1 MRRLIRPSW
10 WWLAI
15 PAAVGAALL
24 QGRPRPEQPV
34 HRAEWLAADDVT
46 LRTVRA
52 GTGDTTLL
60 LLHGFGE
67 SLFTWRAV
75 VDPLAQHFR
84 VVAVDLPG
92 FGGSSKAAASYT
104 LDDMTR
110 RLVDFVDR
118 WVPGPIIVV
127 GHSMGGEIA
136 AALALQRPE
145 QIRAAVLIAPAGWGV
160 GLAGV
165 ADTMYPSRARAI
177 AWYLSSR
184 AFVLPEHDPDW
195 LHEPDSAADYTLVGD
210 SAYRRAAEAV
220 LTDFPRS
227 AARERFGELTQPV
240 LLIWG
245 PLDPVIPYEIADTL
259 VRLIPCS
266 RLATIPRALHRP
278 QVEFP
283 DTVTSLVREFAE
295 AHTCPNRPS
304 SD

>member
-10 WWLAI
+10 WWLAV
-15 PAAVGAALL
+15 PAAAAAALL
-24 QGRPRPEQPV
+24 QGRPRPEQPT
-34 HRAEWLAADDVT
+34 HRAEWLAADDVSLRT
-46 LRTVRA
+46 LRA
-52 GTGDTTLL
+52 GAGDTTLL

-75 VDPLAQHFR
+75 VDPLAQHYR
-84 VVAVDLPG
+84 IVAVDLPG
-92 FGGSSKAAASYT
+92 FGGSSKSAASYS
-104 LDDMTR
+104 LPDMTR
-110 RLVDFVDR
+110 RLGAFIDR
-118 WVPGPIIVV
+118 WIAGPVIVV

-136 AALALQRPE
+136 AALALDRPDR
-145 QIRAAVLIAPAGWGV
+145 IRAAVLIAPAGWAV
-160 GLAGV
+160 GLAGI

-210 SAYRRAAEAV
+210 SAYRRAAQAV
-220 LTDFPRS
+220 LTDFDFR
-227 AARERFGELTQPV
+227 ALRDRFAELTQPV

-245 PLDPVIPYEIADTL
+245 PLDPVIPYEVADSIMQ
-259 VRLIPCS
+259 LIPCG

-283 DTVTSLVREFAE
+283 DTVTSLVREFARN
-295 AHTCPNRPS
+295 HSCPDQAPLH
-304 SD
+304 